1 MELRHYFLQFYTH
14 LYIGLLA
21 VMSESTTSKASKAA
35 RNHAFG
41 LSSVTKNIV
50 AIVRIIVSL
59 QVSLTMA
66 LIFLYNLSDILY
78 A

>member
-1 MELRHYFLQFYTH
+1 MELRCYFLQFYTH
-14 LYIGLLA
+14 LYIGPSA

-35 RNHAFG
+35 RNRAFG

-50 AIVRIIVSL
+50 AIVHIIVSP